1 MPESRVAQVAQD
13 VQHAQPP
20 SRQVI
25 RQTLIELLE
34 ADTGEKYPDLDE
46 KTPLREGLGLD
57 SVDVVSIVS
66 QIERRF
72 RIRLT
77 HEELQTLVTVED
89 VLKLLEAKVA
99 AGTETKAA

>member
-1 MPESRVAQVAQD
+1 MPDRET
-13 VQHAQPP
+13 
-20 SRQVI
+20 I

-34 ADTGEKYPDLDE
+34 ADTGEKYPNLDE
-46 KTPLREGLGLD
+46 SSNLREGLGLD

-77 HEELQTLVTVED
+77 QQELEKLVTVAD
-89 VLKLLEAKVA
+89 VLNLLETKFTG
-99 AGTETKAA
+99 GTETTAA

>member
-1 MPESRVAQVAQD
+1 MPDRD
-13 VQHAQPP
+13 T
-20 SRQVI
+20 I

-34 ADTGEKYPDLDE
+34 ADTGEKYPDLDDQ
-46 KTPLREGLGLD
+46 TNLREGLGLD

-77 HEELQTLVTVED
+77 QQELEKLVSVAD
-89 VLKLLEAKVA
+89 VLDLLETKFTGGAETSA
-99 AGTETKAA
+99 A

>member
-1 MPESRVAQVAQD
+1 MTESKVP
-13 VQHAQPP
+13 QPP
-20 SRQVI
+20 SREMI

-46 KTPLREGLGLD
+46 KTNLREGLGLD

-66 QIERRF
+66 QVERRF

-77 HEELQTLVTVED
+77 HEELQTLVTVGD
-89 VLKLLEAKVA
+89 VLNLLEAKLK
-99 AGTETKAA
+99 ETPPESKAA

>member
-1 MPESRVAQVAQD
+1 MTDSKVP
-13 VQHAQPP
+13 QPP
-20 SRQVI
+20 SREMI

-46 KTPLREGLGLD
+46 KTNLREGLGLD

-66 QIERRF
+66 QVERRF

-77 HEELQTLVTVED
+77 HEELQTLVTVGD
-89 VLKLLEAKVA
+89 VLNLLEAKLA
-99 AGTETKAA
+99 AGPESQAAA